1 MPLAI
6 SEEMTMARAQT
17 TTDHQTIRR
26 WIEARNGH
34 PSVVRATEGTRRGSA
49 GLLRVDFDEPED
61 ALEQIGWDDFFD
73 TFDTNNLAFLYQNE
87 KDSRFHKFV
96 NRDAV
101 EDDIDTQGSTR
112 SRRAKS
118 SRNTSRTRQANQA
131 AQQPSEE
138 FDDAAG
144 FDEETGEDFNDDD
157 ENS

>member
-1 MPLAI
+1 
-6 SEEMTMARAQT
+6 
-17 TTDHQTIRR
+17 
-26 WIEARNGH
+26 
-34 PSVVRATEGTRRGSA
+34 
-49 GLLRVDFDEPED
+49 ED

-73 TFDTNNLAFLYQNE
+73 TFDTNNLAFLYQDE